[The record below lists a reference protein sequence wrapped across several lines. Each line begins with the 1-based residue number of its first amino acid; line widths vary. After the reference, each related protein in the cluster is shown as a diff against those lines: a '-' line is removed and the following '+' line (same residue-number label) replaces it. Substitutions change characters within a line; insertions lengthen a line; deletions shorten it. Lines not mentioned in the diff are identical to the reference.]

1 MFRLDSKPNNKR
13 RRKQLLPR
21 SNGRRKNMKSLDLL
35 FQSSLKKACPQ
46 TTLMRRSQ
54 QQISEQASKAQK
66 LRDLKETKDVGP
78 LIILRKHKVKQEVST
93 I

>member
-1 MFRLDSKPNNKR
+1 MFKLDSKPNNKR

-21 SNGRRKNMKSLDLL
+21 SNGQRKSMKSLDLL

-93 I
+93 V

>member
-1 MFRLDSKPNNKR
+1 
-13 RRKQLLPR
+13 
-21 SNGRRKNMKSLDLL
+21 MKSLDLL

-78 LIILRKHKVKQEVST
+78 LIILMKHKVKQEVST